1 MDYDRLRAVSLFE
14 GVSDEDL
21 RNIEPFVSSVEVSE
35 GKHLVDEG
43 DFSYQLMAIEDGQAE
58 VLRGGDKIAELGPGD
73 FFGEMALSGD
83 ARRNASV
90 VAVSPVTSIVITRQ
104 AFRQMRN
111 DIPTVCDRVQAA
123 VEDRGRELVEE

>member
-43 DFSYQLMAIEDGQAE
+43 DFSYELMAIEDGQAE
-58 VLRGGDKIAELGPGD
+58 VLRGGEQIAELGPGD
-73 FFGEMALSGD
+73 FFGEAGLVEKD
-83 ARRNASV
+83 RRNATV
-90 VAVSPVTSIVITRQ
+90 VAKTPMKLITLTSWDVRRLEKQIPEAAERIRQ
-104 AFRQMRN
+104 
-111 DIPTVCDRVQAA
+111 TVEAR
-123 VEDRGRELVEE
+123 RPEE